1 MEGSLGLRKGAWTSE
16 EDHLLR
22 KCVEKYGEGKWHQVP
37 FRAGLNR
44 CRKSCRLRWLNYL
57 KPDIKRGK
65 FTADEVDLMMR
76 LHKLLGNRQAQW
88 ALIAGRLP
96 GRTSNDVKNYWNTH
110 LRKKMVKDEVEETV
124 KINAIRP
131 RPRTFTKNL
140 YWLERK
146 ELLENDQ
153 SELHIPRK
161 PFSTTPPSEDGLNSW
176 WESLF
181 SDKEENKEITCSI
194 ERSANESISCLWD
207 EQIAA
212 MPEVGKTSITNGQI
226 EWTDCSF
233 DMDHLWDLINA

>member
-65 FTADEVDLMMR
+65 FAADEVDLMMR
-76 LHKLLGNRQAQW
+76 LHKLLGNRW

-161 PFSTTPPSEDGLNSW
+161 PISTTPPLEDGLNSW

-194 ERSANESISCLWD
+194 ERSANESISW
-207 EQIAA
+207 
-212 MPEVGKTSITNGQI
+212 KTSITNGQI
-226 EWTDCSF
+226 EWNDCSF

>member
-1 MEGSLGLRKGAWTSE
+1 MEGSIGLRKGAWTSE

-22 KCVEKYGEGKWHQVP
+22 KCIEKYGEGKWYQVP

-76 LHKLLGNRQAQW
+76 LHKLLGNRW

-110 LRKKMVKDEVEETV
+110 LRKETVKDKVEETV
-124 KINAIRP
+124 KIKVIRP
-131 RPRTFTKNL
+131 RPRPFTKNL

-153 SELHIPRK
+153 SKLHIPRK

-194 ERSANESISCLWD
+194 DRSANESISCLPWD

-212 MPEVGKTSITNGQI
+212 MPEVGKTSTTNGQI

-233 DMDHLWDLINA
+233 DMDHLWDLVNA